1 MTNKFMKSIMG
12 VGLLAT
18 VLTGCGMGEEDEP
31 YTSKGKVYMPSK
43 YQKEPRFDIA
53 PRELIRSSTPYYNEL
68 SDVNSLAKETLEEKE
83 NAKVFEKK
91 EAERKRKEELL
102 RKKKEQLEKEK
113 QQAIQEKKQ
122 QTVSRGEAGE
132 TGWMDYQF
140 THYTAYCPEGCTGVS
155 ATGDYLGGSEYF
167 NGYRVVAAP
176 KNIPFYSIVRIQYPD
191 GTEFDAIVLDR
202 GGAIKGRLLDVLVSS
217 ESKARQLGRING
229 KMKVIKYGK

>member
-1 MTNKFMKSIMG
+1 MKKSLITGIMG
-12 VGLLAT
+12 VSLLT
-18 VLTGCGMGEEDEP
+18 GILTGCNIDDEDS
-31 YTSKGKVYMPSK
+31 YQHHKKVYMPSK
-43 YQKEPRFDIA
+43 YQKEPNFNIT
-53 PRELIRSSTPYYNEL
+53 PKELIKQSTPYYKEL
-68 SDVNSLAKETLEEKE
+68 GDSNSLAKEVLDLKE
-83 NAKVFEKK
+83 NAREFEKK
-91 EAERKRKEELL
+91 EVERKRKEELEKQRL
-102 RKKKEQLEKEK
+102 AKLEEEKKK
-113 QQAIQEKKQ
+113 QAQAQKSI
-122 QTVSRGEAGE
+122 SRSETGE

-176 KNIPFYSIVRIQYPD
+176 KNVPFYSIVRIQYPD

-229 KMKVIKYGK
+229 KMKIIKYGGR